1 MLQEFVVQT
10 LGINSSL
17 IKFNKW
23 KNKKPTIENVNQ
35 Q

>member
-23 KNKKPTIENVNQ
+23 KNKKLTIENVNQ